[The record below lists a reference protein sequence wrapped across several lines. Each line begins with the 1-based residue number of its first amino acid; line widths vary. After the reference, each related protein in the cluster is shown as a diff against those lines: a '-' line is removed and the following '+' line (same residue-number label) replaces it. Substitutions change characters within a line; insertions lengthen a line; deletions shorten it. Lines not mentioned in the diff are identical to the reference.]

1 MKHLRKEGAQMD
13 VKHLKSIALF
23 EHLSKSQL
31 AEVAKQADE
40 IDVEA
45 GKRLVSAGRF
55 GYEFFVIE
63 NGTAEVVRGEDH
75 IADLGPGDFFG
86 EMALLGDTVRNAD
99 VVASS
104 NMTAMVMTDSAFR
117 SLSRRMPEV
126 AEQIR
131 EACRT
136 RTKEIQA

>member
-1 MKHLRKEGAQMD
+1 MDMKHLDG
-13 VKHLKSIALF
+13 IALF
-23 EHLSKSQL
+23 DRLSRDQL
-31 AEVAKQADE
+31 AEVARQADE

-63 NGTAEVVRGEDH
+63 NGTAEVVRDDEH

-99 VVASS
+99 VITRSA
-104 NMTAMVMTDSAFR
+104 MTAMVMTDSAFR
-117 SLSRRMPEV
+117 SLARQMPEV
-126 AEQIR
+126 AEEIR
-131 EACRT
+131 AACRR
-136 RTKEIQA
+136 RTQELAGGGNGSS

>member
-1 MKHLRKEGAQMD
+1 MD
-13 VKHLKSIALF
+13 VKHLDGIALF
-23 EHLSKSQL
+23 ERLSKDQL
-31 AEVAKQADE
+31 EEVARQADE

-63 NGTAEVVRGEDH
+63 NGKAEVVRDNQH

-99 VVASS
+99 VISS
-104 NMTAMVMTDSAFR
+104 TPMTAMVMTDSAFR
-117 SLSRRMPEV
+117 SLKRRMPDV
-126 AEQIR
+126 AEEIR
-131 EACRT
+131 AACRR
-136 RTKEIQA
+136 RTEEICG